1 MWDLDNE
8 WSKTQLLPYLLK
20 NVDNGRDEALSTLKD
35 LKDTYNIESYAETHD
50 LNLKLAA
57 RLYVNPGYKDNADFS
72 KNNEIMVNKLSISNW
87 SGKLYLN
94 FDLPGVGRD
103 ESYLEIR

>member
-1 MWDLDNE
+1 MWDLDNT

-20 NVDNGRDEALSTLKD
+20 NTESGEGLSSLKD

-57 RLYVNPGYKDNADFS
+57 RLYVNPSYNDNADFS
-72 KNNEIMVNKLSISNW
+72 KNNEIMVNKLSIPSW
-87 SGKLYLN
+87 SGELYLN
-94 FDLPGVGRD
+94 FDLPGIGRD
-103 ESYLEIR
+103 ESYVKIR